1 MVIKFVSCNNPKLF
15 FEFDVDISRDSSF
28 DGAATTTYSEQ
39 AVSLTFEEAPHYA
52 GHHMEENVAANKGE
66 DKATNQAEDE
76 DDWDCEASSED
87 DDGDH
92 IGPLNPKREDADVE
106 LG

>member
-1 MVIKFVSCNNPKLF
+1 MKEV
-15 FEFDVDISRDSSF
+15 R
-28 DGAATTTYSEQ
+28 
-39 AVSLTFEEAPHYA
+39 HYV

-106 LG
+106 LGWGAALSSHNPPREYTPLELYTTLGENIG

>member
-39 AVSLTFEEAPHYA
+39 AVSLNKEEAPQYA
-52 GHHMEENVAANKGE
+52 SHHMRKM
-66 DKATNQAEDE
+66 
-76 DDWDCEASSED
+76 
-87 DDGDH
+87 
-92 IGPLNPKREDADVE
+92 
-106 LG
+106 